1 MSSKSVEVRR
11 RAARRPPFYPSG
23 VAAQFVTVAASVRVG
38 LEAETLVPAVVRNS
52 AADVIAIGWD
62 QSLSPVRTP
71 VVRTALEH
79 ANVPVMLVPVH
90 ERSTVGEPAPA

>member
-1 MSSKSVEVRR
+1 
-11 RAARRPPFYPSG
+11 
-23 VAAQFVTVAASVRVG
+23 VAVATSVRVG
-38 LEAETLVPAVVRNS
+38 DQAESLVPAAVRDS

-71 VVRTALEH
+71 VVRTALEQ

-90 ERSTVGEPAPA
+90 ERAKVGEPTPA